1 MRGSNG
7 STAVTTTHPP
17 TTESTTTTSVPKIRG
32 KFVPGNKWGPHDA
45 GSSKEKFS
53 GTVAPTGTY
62 TPNNNSH
69 IPVNWMNNFLN
80 LTSDEEAQ
88 KLPTSETK
96 GQSNETFEVEIQ
108 VNEKSLSFNNQEHSV
123 EGHDGGLRKAAVIS
137 VADDHQRQNFRND
150 QQLAKVEIREEQK
163 TKPEVVEH
171 HFDKIL
177 EGPRNDMTDILQLQQ
192 QLLNALNSL
201 SSKMNSSAET

>member
-1 MRGSNG
+1 M
-7 STAVTTTHPP
+7 
-17 TTESTTTTSVPKIRG
+17 
-32 KFVPGNKWGPHDA
+32 
-45 GSSKEKFS
+45 
-53 GTVAPTGTY
+53 APTGTY
-62 TPNNNSH
+62 TPYNNSH

-108 VNEKSLSFNNQEHSV
+108 VNGKSLSFNEQEHSN
-123 EGHDGGLRKAAVIS
+123 EDQDGGLRKAAPAIS
-137 VADDHQRQNFRND
+137 AADGHQGQNFRND

-163 TKPEVVEH
+163 MKPEVVEH

-201 SSKMNSSAET
+201 SSRLNSSAET